1 MNALIILA
9 HGSRRNES
17 NQEIAAMADSVA
29 TIANDVYDKI
39 SYAYL
44 EVVEPTLLQAV
55 DNIMNEDLSGI
66 TVVPYFLN
74 SGNHV
79 TRDIPAML
87 KQAAEKYP
95 ACAFVLSPCIG
106 MHESMPKLILE
117 QAKK

>member
-9 HGSRRNES
+9 HGSRRRES
-17 NQEIAAMADSVA
+17 NKEIAEMADSVA
-29 TIANDVYDKI
+29 AIADGAYDNI

-44 EVVEPTLLQAV
+44 EVVEPTLLQAIDKV
-55 DNIMNEDLSGI
+55 IHDDMSRV
-66 TVVPYFLN
+66 TVMPYFLN

-79 TRDIPAML
+79 TRDIPAMI
-87 KQAAEKYP
+87 KQAEAKYP
-95 ACAFVLSPCIG
+95 TCSFVLSPCIG